1 VDHQLVKDV
10 PTLRHAL
17 QAPSHG
23 IQVIEVRVPRA
34 DRLAETRDLARSIV
48 AAAGYA

>member
-1 VDHQLVKDV
+1 V

-34 DRLAETRDLARSIV
+34 DRQTETTELARRVV
-48 AAAGYA
+48 AAVQER